1 MAGPFQFKTLKDIY
15 SESISGTNSA
25 FNAESIDLQNQLKK
39 NSEQKSI
46 GGYTATIEKRFN
58 YIKKNQE
65 NLLRYFKSPEGLE
78 FIAKQELLYK
88 SAQYLAPV
96 TTTQALVGLIPG
108 IPVVS
113 SILNS
118 ITGNYNIHRDFVITN
133 MIGQIGLSSLGMQ
146 GKQANFANRISDFR
160 LSSLA
165 SLFAPAVSPATQ
177 KVYTAYVD
185 DVTGR
190 STNFVSKTINYF
202 TKKLGIGDESNSDK
216 DRLVKLYNQ
225 LTSNPSGK
233 SKYNLDYNFNE
244 LTRNKSEGLFG
255 FGSFYNV
262 RSERHIVSKPITADV
277 VNGVATYST
286 EGEYTDN
293 VKAYWDEYGIGPK
306 APNIGTIVDIPI
318 VDGIADIKVISSKK
332 RKKPFSVINTYSS
345 EIEKPS
351 NKNPIID
358 YYFSGIKG
366 EKLKE
371 EAIGDILSNR
381 VLEDNVS
388 IDDKK
393 DLIRFSIEFG
403 LENYKSSK
411 HIQFRAFLNDITD
424 NNSANYSSTRYIGRA
439 DQVHVYE
446 GFTRTIGLGFTI
458 YSRNPDEQKIVFQ
471 KLNTLTSLL
480 TPSYSIKQ
488 DNQIRNL
495 SSPPNGSSQKGVIE
509 DILGGI
515 PRAPIIKLTIGNYIK
530 DQYGFI
536 TSLTYNIKNSNLWDI
551 DSELPHIIE
560 VSTFSFTPIHDFV
573 VSQGANNDNRFIY
586 IEKPIPIPIDI
597 KATDSNQKKEKNDFI
612 AVNPDYID
620 KGYIETQGITL
631 SSIFN

>member
-1 MAGPFQFKTLKDIY
+1 MAGPFQFKTLRDIY
-15 SESISGTNSA
+15 SESISGNNSA

-39 NSEQKSI
+39 NSDQKSI
-46 GGYTATIEKRFN
+46 GGYTATIEKRYN
-58 YIKKNQE
+58 YIRKNQD
-65 NLLRYFKSPEGLE
+65 NLLKYFKSPEGLE
-78 FIAKQELLYK
+78 FIAKQGLLYK

-96 TTTQALVGLIPG
+96 TSGQAFARIIPG

-113 SILNS
+113 SVLNS
-118 ITGNYNIHRDFVITN
+118 ITGNYNIHRDFIITN
-133 MIGQIGLSSLGMQ
+133 MIEQIGLSSLGMQ
-146 GKQANFANRISDFR
+146 GKQANFANRISDLK

-165 SLFAPAVSPATQ
+165 SLFAPAISPDTQ
-177 KVYTAYVD
+177 KVYTAYIED
-185 DVTGR
+185 ITGR
-190 STNFVSKTINYF
+190 STNLVTKAIDLISSKIG
-202 TKKLGIGDESNSDK
+202 LGDSVNSNA

-225 LTSNPSGK
+225 LTSNPKGNRK
-233 SKYNLDYNFNE
+233 NNLDYDFNQY
-244 LTRNKSEGLFG
+244 THNKSEGLFG
-255 FGSFYNV
+255 AGSFYNI
-262 RSERHIVSKPITADV
+262 RSERHIVSKP
-277 VNGVATYST
+277 ST
-286 EGEYTDN
+286 SNTQGEFTDN
-293 VKAYWDEYGIGPK
+293 VKAYWDEFGIGPK
-306 APNIGTIVDIPI
+306 APNIPTSISTPLVDAEGDPL
-318 VDGIADIKVISSKK
+318 VFSSKK
-332 RKKPFSVINTYSS
+332 RRKPFSIIKTYSS
-345 EIEKPS
+345 EIESSS

-403 LENYKSSK
+403 LEDNKSSR

-488 DNQIRNL
+488 DNQIRNY
-495 SSPPNGSSQKGVIE
+495 SSPLDKSKEVGVVE
-509 DILGGI
+509 NILGGI
-515 PRAPIIKLTIGNYIK
+515 PRAPIIKLTIGNYING
-530 DQYGFI
+530 QYGFI
-536 TSLTYNIKNSNLWDI
+536 TNLTYNIKNANMWDI

-560 VSTFSFTPIHDFV
+560 VSSFSFTPIHDFV
-573 VSQGANNDNRFIY
+573 VSQGENNDNRFIY
-586 IEKPIPIPIDI
+586 IEKP
-597 KATDSNQKKEKNDFI
+597 QVQEKNSQITSVSTGGGTGRLQSQGMTQANPSSKIPDFVTI
-612 AVNPDYID
+612 P
-620 KGYIETQGITL
+620 
-631 SSIFN
+631 F